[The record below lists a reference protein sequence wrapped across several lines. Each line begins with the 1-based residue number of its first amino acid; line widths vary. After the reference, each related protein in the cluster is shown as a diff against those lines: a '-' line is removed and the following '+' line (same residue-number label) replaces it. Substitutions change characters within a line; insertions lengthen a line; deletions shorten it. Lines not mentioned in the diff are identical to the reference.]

1 MKYKY
6 KTIKLFARFIIT
18 ALGYLCSQ
26 TTETMSI
33 KSLDN
38 NLHPY
43 YWKSPRLIFS
53 PFPTAPLSI
62 VQPLDSVSTVKN
74 IVNLNIG
81 YKQLVITLSDD
92 FKTINISELINGE
105 ERLYPFRSSLDWYVK
120 QLYKQIWKN
129 KYLEIMLKDSK
140 DSDKRR
146 SGQMLE
152 LVGVD
157 MGRLEELH
165 CR

>member
-1 MKYKY
+1 
-6 KTIKLFARFIIT
+6 
-18 ALGYLCSQ
+18 
-26 TTETMSI
+26 MSI
-33 KSLDN
+33 ESLDN
-38 NLHPY
+38 NLQSY
-43 YWKSPRLIFS
+43 YWRSPRLVFN

-81 YKQLVITLSDD
+81 YKQLVITLSNDWE
-92 FKTINISELINGE
+92 TINISELINGE

-157 MGRLEELH
+157 MGRLGRASLQVSGNVNINGKMVFQDQELFAQL
-165 CR
+165 